1 MAYRTHHFRVLFTC
15 FLLLAGTMVLG
26 QGKFTVNGRLKIE
39 GSDLSGARAV
49 IYKNGE
55 KDRTVTTNLNKF
67 TLELDLNENYVI
79 SFEKPGFVA
88 KKLSFNT
95 RVPAD
100 AVTKGFTPFEFAVS
114 LFKQYDDINIVVF
127 NQPVGV
133 IRYESGLGDF
143 DYDTDYTKSI
153 QSQLQQVLAEVEKRQ
168 KEEAQQAKAQAAADA
183 KAQAEAK
190 KQADAQAAADAKA
203 QAEAKKQADAAA
215 KAERE
220 VQEVARKA
228 EEARLAEAERA
239 EAEKPRPVAAK
250 PKEEARPV
258 PPPVKATPA
267 PVPVATKPPP
277 VVPQRN
283 HAMAK
288 AHEDSDTRRTTVP
301 IEAGEAS
308 PVALARPVAAEE
320 VQPVAV
326 NEEAVTVRNE
336 ELVVEPNKVMTIIR
350 LETNGVTTEYRKVI
364 HKWGTTY
371 YFRNGQPCTQLVYE
385 QEVLTE
391 DRLAGA
397 MPRAKLP

>member
-1 MAYRTHHFRVLFTC
+1 
-15 FLLLAGTMVLG
+15 
-26 QGKFTVNGRLKIE
+26 
-39 GSDLSGARAV
+39 
-49 IYKNGE
+49 
-55 KDRTVTTNLNKF
+55 
-67 TLELDLNENYVI
+67 
-79 SFEKPGFVA
+79 VA

-100 AVTKGFTPFEFAVS
+100 AATKGFTPFEFAVS

-168 KEEAQQAKAQAAADA
+168 KEEAQQASADA
-183 KAQAEAK
+183 KAKAKADADARKQAE
-190 KQADAQAAADAKA
+190 AQAAADAKA

-215 KAERE
+215 RAERE
-220 VQEVARKA
+220 SQEAARKV
-228 EEARLAEAERA
+228 EEARLAEARRA
-239 EAEKPRPVAAK
+239 EAATPKPVAAK
-250 PKEEARPV
+250 PKEEDRPV
-258 PPPVKATPA
+258 PPPVKAAPA
-267 PVPVATKPPP
+267 PVPSATKPAP
-277 VVPQRN
+277 VLPQRN
-283 HAMAK
+283 HALAK
-288 AHEDSDTRRTTVP
+288 AQEDSDARRISVP
-301 IEAGEAS
+301 IEVKEAS
-308 PVALARPVAAEE
+308 PVAMARPVAAEE
-320 VQPVAV
+320 AQPAEVDEDV
-326 NEEAVTVRNE
+326 VTVRNE

-350 LETNGVTTEYRKVI
+350 LETNGVITEYRKVI

-371 YFRNGQPCTQLVYE
+371 YFRNGQPCTQLAYE

>member
-1 MAYRTHHFRVLFTC
+1 MAYRTHQFRALFTC
-15 FLLLAGTMVLG
+15 FLFLAGTLVLG

-190 KQADAQAAADAKA
+190 KQAGV
-203 QAEAKKQADAAA
+203 AA

-220 VQEVARKA
+220 GQEAVQKA

-250 PKEEARPV
+250 PKEEARPL

-267 PVPVATKPPP
+267 PVPVATKPAP

-288 AHEDSDTRRTTVP
+288 AHEDADTRRTTAP

-320 VQPVAV
+320 VQPVEV

-371 YFRNGQPCTQLVYE
+371 YFRNGQPCTQLAYE

>member
-1 MAYRTHHFRVLFTC
+1 MAYRTHQFRALFTC
-15 FLLLAGTMVLG
+15 FLFLAGTLVLG

-67 TLELDLNENYVI
+67 SLELDLNENYVI

-100 AVTKGFTPFEFAVS
+100 AVIKGFTPFEFAVS

-190 KQADAQAAADAKA
+190 KQAGV
-203 QAEAKKQADAAA
+203 AA

-220 VQEVARKA
+220 GQEAVQKA

-239 EAEKPRPVAAK
+239 EAEKPRPVAEK
-250 PKEEARPV
+250 PKEEARPL

-267 PVPVATKPPP
+267 PVPVATKPAP

-288 AHEDSDTRRTTVP
+288 AHEDADTRRTTAP

-320 VQPVAV
+320 VQPVEV

-371 YFRNGQPCTQLVYE
+371 YFRNGQPCTQLAYE

>member
-1 MAYRTHHFRVLFTC
+1 MAYRTHQFRALFTC
-15 FLLLAGTMVLG
+15 FLFLAGTLVLG
-26 QGKFTVNGRLKIE
+26 QGKFTLNGRMKIE

-190 KQADAQAAADAKA
+190 KQAGV
-203 QAEAKKQADAAA
+203 AA

-220 VQEVARKA
+220 GQEAVQKA

-250 PKEEARPV
+250 PKEEARPL

-267 PVPVATKPPP
+267 PVPVATKPAP

-288 AHEDSDTRRTTVP
+288 AHEDADTRRTTAP

-320 VQPVAV
+320 VQPVEV

-371 YFRNGQPCTQLVYE
+371 YFRNGQPCTQLAYE